1 MKLLVFIIYTPFPTF
16 PANWRGKELK
26 IRLSPLG
33 GNGKGGYIEYNES
46 N

>member
-1 MKLLVFIIYTPFPTF
+1 MNKTSSFYYLYPLPNLP
-16 PANWRGKELK
+16 PRGKELK
-26 IRLSPLG
+26 VRLFPLG